1 MNPGINPT
9 PGESTVAA
17 RTDLPAQLLR
27 WRRNGLVALALWLAL
42 FFTWVALAPV
52 SGAAMGQG
60 VFKVAANRKS
70 VTHRDGG
77 IVAQIH
83 VREGEVVRTGQPLL
97 TLEDVR
103 LDASVELLQAQLDAE
118 RLRESRLAAESAVT
132 PAWKPEATPGL
143 AEVARRVPDALARER
158 GSFAARRSALDAQLA
173 AARAQ
178 AADADQEILAHQRNM
193 KSSAE
198 GAKLAREELASNEAL
213 LKENF
218 VNRVR
223 VTTLQRTVVEYE
235 SRLHAIEAEL
245 AQARQTRAELAGRL
259 ATVPQAYAQ
268 SATDDLRESTGRIVD
283 LQARLRAAN
292 DTSSRQVVVA
302 PVGGRL
308 VDLRIHTAGSAIGP
322 REPIVDIVPEGE
334 PLVAEVR
341 LSADAVS
348 GVREGLTADIR
359 LPGHALRHL
368 GMLEG
373 RVVNVSPDAIL
384 EPRSGLPYFT
394 LLVSPTPESL
404 KALGAEQISAGMAV
418 EVYVNTSRRT
428 PLEFLFDP
436 LTSALRR
443 AFRDQ

>member
-1 MNPGINPT
+1 MNT
-9 PGESTVAA
+9 DTL
-17 RTDLPAQLLR
+17 DLPSMLMR
-27 WRRNGLVALALWLAL
+27 WRRRGLVALAVWLLL
-42 FFTWVALAPV
+42 FCTWVALAPV

-60 VFKVAANRKS
+60 VFKVADNRKS

-83 VREGEVVRTGQPLL
+83 VREGDVVRVGQPLL

-103 LDASVELLQAQLDAE
+103 LDASADLLLAQLDAE
-118 RLRESRLAAESAVT
+118 RLRESRLMAESLLM
-132 PAWKPEATPGL
+132 PAWRPEATPGL
-143 AEVARRVPDALARER
+143 AEVARRAPEALKRER
-158 GSFAARRSALDAQLA
+158 GSFAARRSALEAQLA
-173 AARAQ
+173 AARGQ
-178 AADADQEILAHQRNM
+178 AADAEQEIAAHQQNL

-198 GAKLAREELASNEAL
+198 GARLAREELASNEAL
-213 LKENF
+213 LKENY

-245 AQARQTRAELAGRL
+245 AQARQARAEIAGRL

-268 SATDDLRESTGRIVD
+268 SATDDLRESTGRIVE
-283 LQARLRAAN
+283 LQARLRAAD
-292 DTSSRQVVVA
+292 DTSARQVVVA
-302 PVGGRL
+302 PVAGRL

-334 PLVAEVR
+334 ALVAEVR

-348 GVREGLTADIR
+348 GVRAGLTADIR

-373 RVVNVSPDAIL
+373 QVLKVSADAL
-384 EPRSGLPYFT
+384 TDPRSGLPYFT
-394 LLVSPTPESL
+394 VQVAPTAESL
-404 KALGAEQISAGMAV
+404 QALGSEKIGAGMAV
-418 EVYVNTSRRT
+418 EVFVNTSRRT

-436 LTSALRR
+436 MTSGLRR